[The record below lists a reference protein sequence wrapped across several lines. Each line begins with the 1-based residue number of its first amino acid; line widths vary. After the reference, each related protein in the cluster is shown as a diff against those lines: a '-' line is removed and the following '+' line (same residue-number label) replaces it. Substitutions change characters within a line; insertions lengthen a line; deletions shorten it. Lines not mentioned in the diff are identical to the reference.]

1 MKIEDYIPYGH
12 ETGVTRK
19 QLARL
24 FEGQGKDP
32 DRMAREAIQEARGR
46 TAVLNL
52 GDGKGYFRPLPE
64 EKDLVLKWK
73 RGQISRANEVKKS
86 TRGCDVWITEW
97 DKRMKLEA

>member
-12 ETGVTRK
+12 ENGVTRK
-19 QLARL
+19 QLAML
-24 FEGQGKDP
+24 FEGLGKDP

-64 EKDLVLKWK
+64 EKDLVLRWK

-86 TRGCDVWITEW
+86 TRGCDVWTTEW
-97 DKRMKLEA
+97 WKRQGGE

>member
-12 ETGVTRK
+12 ENGVTRK

-32 DRMAREAIQEARGR
+32 DRMAREAIQKARKR
-46 TAVLNL
+46 VAILNF
-52 GDGKGYFRPLPE
+52 GDKKGYFRPLPE

-73 RGQISRANEVKKS
+73 AGQIKRADEIKKS
-86 TRGCDVWITEW
+86 TRGCDVWTTEW

>member
-12 ETGVTRK
+12 ENGVTRK

-32 DRMAREAIQEARGR
+32 DRKAREAIQRARKR
-46 TAVLNL
+46 VAILNF
-52 GDGKGYFRPLPE
+52 GDKKGYFRPLPE
-64 EKDLVLKWK
+64 EKDLVLQWK
-73 RGQISRANEVKKS
+73 RGQLKRAEEIKKS
-86 TRGCDVWITEW
+86 TRGCDVWTTEW

>member
-12 ETGVTRK
+12 ENGVTRK
-19 QLARL
+19 QLAML
-24 FEGQGKDP
+24 FEGRGKDP

-64 EKDLVLKWK
+64 EKDLVLRWK

-86 TRGCDVWITEW
+86 TRGCDVWTTEW
-97 DKRMKLEA
+97 DKRMSLEA

>member
-1 MKIEDYIPYGH
+1 MKIEDHIPYGH
-12 ETGVTRK
+12 ENGVTRK
-19 QLARL
+19 QLAML

-86 TRGCDVWITEW
+86 TRGCDVWTTEW

>member
-12 ETGVTRK
+12 ENGVTRK

-32 DRMAREAIQEARGR
+32 DRMAREALQEARGR
-46 TAVLNL
+46 TAILNL

-64 EKDLVLKWK
+64 EKDLVIRWK
-73 RGQISRANEVKKS
+73 RGQLNRAKEVKKS
-86 TRGCDVWITEW
+86 TSGCDVWTTEW
-97 DKRMKLEA
+97 DKQMKLEV

>member
-1 MKIEDYIPYGH
+1 MVKIEDYIPYGH
-12 ETGVTRK
+12 ENGVTRK

-52 GDGKGYFRPLPE
+52 GDGKGYFRPLPG

-73 RGQISRANEVKKS
+73 RGQNKRAEEIKKS
-86 TRGCDVWITEW
+86 TRGCDVWTTEW
-97 DKRMKLEA
+97 WKSWGED

>member
-12 ETGVTRK
+12 ENGVTRK

-32 DRMAREAIQEARGR
+32 DRMARDAIQEARGR

-86 TRGCDVWITEW
+86 TRCCDVWTTEW

>member
-1 MKIEDYIPYGH
+1 MVKIEDYIPYGH
-12 ETGVTRK
+12 ENGVTRK
-19 QLARL
+19 QLAML
-24 FEGQGKDP
+24 FEGLGKDP
-32 DRMAREAIQEARGR
+32 DRMVREAIQEARGR

-86 TRGCDVWITEW
+86 TRGCDVWTTEW
-97 DKRMKLEA
+97 WKRQGGE